1 MQNKLILF
9 FTFIFLLGCSKDES
23 VDLSNYTNIFKPKD
37 QILFVNK
44 EDRENSKLDNLS
56 NLQEI
61 LNSKSYNSTNSKI
74 NFPFKKKWK
83 IDTDQSIDD
92 KNPYL
97 PDPLYFASYIYLLN
111 TNGYLFKIDSS
122 DGKLV
127 WKKQIFNDLEDTIV
141 GTPAIAGI
149 KNKNNTVTLYA
160 HNGSRELLAING
172 VDGTVIWQ
180 KKNELPFRGG
190 ITSYKNYLFISDFD
204 GNFLSINNRNGI
216 LLWNVF
222 LGSEY
227 NSVYT
232 TARPLV
238 VKNKIIVPGTGGTFF
253 VIAINTGEVLWS
265 ENISSNKQLPILF
278 HSGDIVANPIYYKGN
293 LFLVSQSGFT
303 AAFNLKTS
311 KKIWDIPIGGFETPT
326 ISGKTIFIMGNL
338 GLLAAVDTD
347 TGKLRWQKQYPS
359 YINEKS
365 FFSDKEI
372 SVYKGPSLVD
382 SKLLITN
389 QKGTISIVNAN
400 NGSEID
406 TLNLDELSLS
416 PIPVDGNLLFLTAK
430 GSLLAYQ

>member
-1 MQNKLILF
+1 MPNKFLLF
-9 FTFIFLLGCSKDES
+9 LTFIFLLSCSKDES
-23 VDLSNYTNIFKPKD
+23 VDLSNYTNIFQPKNV
-37 QILFVNK
+37 ISFVNK
-44 EDRENSKLDNLS
+44 IDRENSKLENLS
-56 NLQEI
+56 NLLEI
-61 LNSKSYNSTNSKI
+61 LNPKSYNSINSKI
-74 NFPFKKKWK
+74 NYPFKKKWQ
-83 IDTDQSIDD
+83 IDTDQNIND

-97 PDPLYFASYIYLLN
+97 PDPLYFGSYIYLIN
-111 TNGYLFKIDSS
+111 TNGYLFKINSN

-149 KNKNNTVTLYA
+149 KNKNNTITLFA
-160 HNGSRELLAING
+160 HNGSRKLLAIKG

-190 ITSYKNYLFISDFD
+190 ITSNKNSLFVSDFD
-204 GNFLSINNRNGI
+204 GNFLSIDNRNGELI
-216 LLWNVF
+216 WNIF

-238 VKNKIIVPGTGGTFF
+238 VKNKVIVPGTGGTFF

-265 ENISSNKQLPILF
+265 ENISSNKQLPMLF
-278 HSGDIVANPIYYKGN
+278 HSGDIVANPIYYKGK

-303 AAFNLKTS
+303 AAFDFKTS
-311 KKIWDIPIGGFETPT
+311 KKLWDIPIGGFETPA

-338 GLLAAVDTD
+338 GLLSAVDTD

-359 YINEKS
+359 YINEQS
-365 FFSDKEI
+365 FFSEKEI
-372 SVYKGPSLVD
+372 SVYKGPTLVD
-382 SKLLITN
+382 SKLLITS
-389 QKGTISIVNAN
+389 QKGIISIVNAN

-406 TLNLDELSLS
+406 TLKLDELSVP
-416 PIPVDGNLLFLTAK
+416 PIPVDGNLFFLTAK
-430 GSLLAYQ
+430 GSLLAF

>member
-1 MQNKLILF
+1 MPNKFIIFL
-9 FTFIFLLGCSKDES
+9 TFIFLLSCSKDET
-23 VDLSNYTNIFKPKD
+23 VNQSNYINIFQPKNE
-37 QILFVNK
+37 ISFVNK
-44 EDRENSKLDNLS
+44 EYRENSKLDNLS

-61 LNSKSYNSTNSKI
+61 LNSKSYNLINSKI
-74 NFPFKKKWK
+74 NFPLKKKWQ
-83 IDTDQSIDD
+83 IDTDQYIDD

-97 PDPLYFASYIYLLN
+97 PDPLYYASYIYLLN
-111 TNGYLFKIDSS
+111 INGYLFKINST
-122 DGKLV
+122 DGKIV

-149 KNKNNTVTLYA
+149 KNNNNTVTLYA

-172 VDGTVIWQ
+172 VDGTVIWE

-190 ITSYKNYLFISDFD
+190 ITSYKNYLFVSDFD
-204 GNFLSINNRNGI
+204 GNFLSFNNRNGK
-216 LLWNVF
+216 LVWNVF

-238 VKNKIIVPGTGGTFF
+238 VKNKVIVPGTGGTFF

-278 HSGDIVANPIYYKGN
+278 HSGDIVANPIYYKGK

-303 AAFNLKTS
+303 AAFDLKTS
-311 KKIWDIPIGGFETPT
+311 KKLWYIPIGGFETPT

-347 TGKLRWQKQYPS
+347 TGKLRWKKQYPS
-359 YINEKS
+359 YVNEKS
-365 FFSDKEI
+365 FFSEKEI
-372 SVYKGPSLVD
+372 SVYKGPTLVD

-389 QKGTISIVNAN
+389 QKGIINVVNAN

-406 TLNLDELSLS
+406 TLNLDELSVP

-430 GSLLAYQ
+430 GSLLAF

>member
-1 MQNKLILF
+1 MTNKFILIL
-9 FTFIFLLGCSKDES
+9 TVIFLFGCSKDEN
-23 VDLSNYTNIFKPKD
+23 VNLSNYINIFQSKNEF
-37 QILFVNK
+37 LYVNK
-44 EDRENSKLDNLS
+44 EDRENSKLENLS

-61 LNSKSYNSTNSKI
+61 LNSKSYNSINSKI
-74 NFPFKKKWK
+74 NFPLKKKWQ
-83 IDTDQSIDD
+83 IDTDQYIDD

-111 TNGYLFKIDSS
+111 TNGYLFKINSN

-127 WKKQIFNDLEDTIV
+127 WKKQIFNDLEETIV

-149 KNKNNTVTLYA
+149 KNTNNTVTLYA
-160 HNGSRELLAING
+160 HNGFRELLAING

-180 KKNELPFRGG
+180 KKNKLPFRGG
-190 ITSYKNYLFISDFD
+190 ITSYKNYLFVSDFD
-204 GNFLSINNRNGI
+204 GNFLSFNNKNGK
-216 LLWNVF
+216 LLWNIF

-238 VKNKIIVPGTGGTFF
+238 VKNKVIVPGTGGAFF

-265 ENISSNKQLPILF
+265 ENISSNKQLPMLF
-278 HSGDIVANPIYYKGN
+278 HSGDIVANPIYYKGK

-303 AAFNLKTS
+303 AAFDFKSS
-311 KKIWDIPIGGFETPT
+311 KKLWDIPIGGFETPT
-326 ISGKTIFIMGNL
+326 ISGKTVFIMGNL

-347 TGKLRWQKQYPS
+347 TGKLRWKKQYPS
-359 YINEKS
+359 YLNEKS
-365 FFSDKEI
+365 FFSEKEI

-389 QKGTISIVNAN
+389 QKGIISIVNAN

-406 TLNLDELSLS
+406 TLKLDELSVP

-430 GSLLAYQ
+430 GSLLAF

>member
-1 MQNKLILF
+1 MPNKFIIFL
-9 FTFIFLLGCSKDES
+9 TFIFLLSCSKDET
-23 VDLSNYTNIFKPKD
+23 VNQSNYINIFQPKNE
-37 QILFVNK
+37 ISFVNK
-44 EDRENSKLDNLS
+44 EYRENSKLENLS

-61 LNSKSYNSTNSKI
+61 LNSKSYNLINSKI
-74 NFPFKKKWK
+74 NFPLKKKWQ
-83 IDTDQSIDD
+83 IDTDQYIDD

-97 PDPLYFASYIYLLN
+97 PDPLYYASYIYLLN
-111 TNGYLFKIDSS
+111 INGYLFKISS
-122 DGKLV
+122 NDGKIV

-160 HNGSRELLAING
+160 HNGSQELLAING
-172 VDGTVIWQ
+172 VDGTVIW
-180 KKNELPFRGG
+180 KKKHELPFRGG
-190 ITSYKNYLFISDFD
+190 ITSYKNYLFVSDFD
-204 GNFLSINNRNGI
+204 GNFLSFNNRNGK
-216 LLWNVF
+216 LVWNVF

-238 VKNKIIVPGTGGTFF
+238 VKNKVIVPGTGGTFF

-278 HSGDIVANPIYYKGN
+278 HSGDIVANPIYSKGK

-303 AAFNLKTS
+303 AAFDLKTS
-311 KKIWDIPIGGFETPT
+311 KKLWYIPIGGFETPT

-338 GLLAAVDTD
+338 GILAAVDTD
-347 TGKLRWQKQYPS
+347 TGKLRWKKQYPT
-359 YINEKS
+359 YVNESS
-365 FFSDKEI
+365 FFSEKEI
-372 SVYKGPSLVD
+372 SVYKGPTLVD

-389 QKGTISIVNAN
+389 QKGIINVVNAN

-406 TLNLDELSLS
+406 TLNLDGLSVP
-416 PIPVDGNLLFLTAK
+416 PIPVDGNLLFLSAK
-430 GSLLAYQ
+430 GSLLAF

>member
-1 MQNKLILF
+1 MPNKFIIFL
-9 FTFIFLLGCSKDES
+9 TFIFLLSCSKDENINQ
-23 VDLSNYTNIFKPKD
+23 SNYINIFQSKNE
-37 QILFVNK
+37 ISFVN
-44 EDRENSKLDNLS
+44 EEYRENSKLENLS

-61 LNSKSYNSTNSKI
+61 LNSKSYNLINSKI
-74 NFPFKKKWK
+74 NFPLKKKWQ
-83 IDTDQSIDD
+83 IDTDQYIDD

-97 PDPLYFASYIYLLN
+97 PDPLYYASYIYLLN
-111 TNGYLFKIDSS
+111 NNGYLFKIDSN
-122 DGKLV
+122 DGKIV

-172 VDGTVIWQ
+172 VDGTVIWE

-190 ITSYKNYLFISDFD
+190 ITSYKNYLFVSDFD
-204 GNFLSINNRNGI
+204 GNFLSFNNRNGK
-216 LLWNVF
+216 LVWNVF

-238 VKNKIIVPGTGGTFF
+238 VNNKVIVPGTGGTFF

-278 HSGDIVANPIYYKGN
+278 HSGDIVANPIYYKGK

-303 AAFNLKTS
+303 AAFDLKTS
-311 KKIWDIPIGGFETPT
+311 KKLWYIPIGGFETPT

-347 TGKLRWQKQYPS
+347 TGKLRWKKQYPS
-359 YINEKS
+359 YVNEKS
-365 FFSDKEI
+365 FFSEKEI
-372 SVYKGPSLVD
+372 SVYKGPTLVD

-389 QKGTISIVNAN
+389 QKGIIKIVNAN

-406 TLNLDELSLS
+406 TLNLDELSVA
-416 PIPVDGNLLFLTAK
+416 PIPVDENLLFLTAK
-430 GSLLAYQ
+430 GSLLAF

>member
-1 MQNKLILF
+1 MPNKFIIFL
-9 FTFIFLLGCSKDES
+9 TFIFLLSCSKDET
-23 VDLSNYTNIFKPKD
+23 VNQSNYINIFQPKNE
-37 QILFVNK
+37 ISFVNK
-44 EDRENSKLDNLS
+44 EYRENSKLDNLS

-61 LNSKSYNSTNSKI
+61 LNSKSYNLINSKI
-74 NFPFKKKWK
+74 NFPLKKKWQ
-83 IDTDQSIDD
+83 IDTDQYIDD

-97 PDPLYFASYIYLLN
+97 PDPLYYASYIYLLN
-111 TNGYLFKIDSS
+111 INGYLFKISS
-122 DGKLV
+122 NDGKIV

-172 VDGTVIWQ
+172 VDGTVIWE

-190 ITSYKNYLFISDFD
+190 ITSYKNYLFVSDFD
-204 GNFLSINNRNGI
+204 GNFLSFNNRNGK
-216 LLWNVF
+216 LVWNVF

-238 VKNKIIVPGTGGTFF
+238 VKNKVIVPGTGGTFF

-278 HSGDIVANPIYYKGN
+278 HSGDIVANPIYYKGK

-303 AAFNLKTS
+303 AAFDLKTS
-311 KKIWDIPIGGFETPT
+311 KKLWYIPIGGFEAPT

-347 TGKLRWQKQYPS
+347 TGKLRWKKQYPS
-359 YINEKS
+359 YVNEKS
-365 FFSDKEI
+365 FFSEKEI
-372 SVYKGPSLVD
+372 SVYKGPTLVD

-389 QKGTISIVNAN
+389 QKGIINVVNAN

-406 TLNLDELSLS
+406 TLNLDELSVP

-430 GSLLAYQ
+430 GSLLAF

>member
-9 FTFIFLLGCSKDES
+9 FTFIFLWGCSKDES
-23 VDLSNYTNIFKPKD
+23 VDLSNYTNIFQPKN
-37 QILFVNK
+37 QISFVNK
-44 EDRENSKLDNLS
+44 QDRENSKLDNLS

-83 IDTDQSIDD
+83 IDTYQSIDD

-111 TNGYLFKIDSS
+111 TNGYLFKINSS

-141 GTPAIAGI
+141 GTPAIAGA

-204 GNFLSINNRNGI
+204 GNFLSINNRNGK

-232 TARPLV
+232 TARPLA

-278 HSGDIVANPIYYKGN
+278 HSGDIVANPIYYKGK

-303 AAFNLKTS
+303 AAFDLKTS
-311 KKIWDIPIGGFETPT
+311 KKLWDIPIGGFETPT

-365 FFSDKEI
+365 FFSEKEI

-389 QKGTISIVNAN
+389 QKGIISIVNAN

-406 TLNLDELSLS
+406 TLNLDGLSVP

-430 GSLLAYQ
+430 GSLLAFE

>member
-1 MQNKLILF
+1 MPNKFIIFL
-9 FTFIFLLGCSKDES
+9 TFIFLLSCSKDET
-23 VDLSNYTNIFKPKD
+23 VNQSNYINIFQPKNE
-37 QILFVNK
+37 ISFVNK
-44 EDRENSKLDNLS
+44 EYRENSKLENLS

-61 LNSKSYNSTNSKI
+61 LNSKSYNLINSEI
-74 NFPFKKKWK
+74 NFPLKKKWQ
-83 IDTDQSIDD
+83 IDTDQYIDD

-97 PDPLYFASYIYLLN
+97 PDPLYYASYIYLLN
-111 TNGYLFKIDSS
+111 INGYLFKINST
-122 DGKLV
+122 DGKIV

-172 VDGTVIWQ
+172 VDGTVIWE

-190 ITSYKNYLFISDFD
+190 ITSYKNYLFVSDFD
-204 GNFLSINNRNGI
+204 GNFLSFNNRNGK
-216 LLWNVF
+216 LVWNVF

-238 VKNKIIVPGTGGTFF
+238 VKNKVIVPGTGGTFF

-278 HSGDIVANPIYYKGN
+278 HSGDIVANPIYYKGK

-303 AAFNLKTS
+303 AAFDLKTS
-311 KKIWDIPIGGFETPT
+311 KKLWYIPIGGFETPT

-347 TGKLRWQKQYPS
+347 TGKLRWKKQYPS
-359 YINEKS
+359 YVNEKS
-365 FFSDKEI
+365 FFSEKEI
-372 SVYKGPSLVD
+372 SVYKGPTLVD

-389 QKGTISIVNAN
+389 QKGIINVVNAN

-406 TLNLDELSLS
+406 TLNLDELSVP

-430 GSLLAYQ
+430 GSLLAF

>member
-1 MQNKLILF
+1 MLNNSILIL
-9 FTFIFLLGCSKDES
+9 TFIFLLGCSKDES
-23 VDLSNYTNIFKPKD
+23 VDLSNYVNIFQMKNE
-37 QILFVNK
+37 ISFVNK
-44 EDRENSKLDNLS
+44 QDRENSKLENLS
-56 NLQEI
+56 TLQEI
-61 LNSKSYNSTNSKI
+61 LNSKSYNSINSKI
-74 NFPFKKKWK
+74 NYPFKKRWQ
-83 IDTDQSIDD
+83 IDTDQNIDD

-111 TNGYLFKIDSS
+111 NNGYLFKINSK
-122 DGKLV
+122 DGQLV
-127 WKKQIFNDLEDTIV
+127 WKKQIFNDLDDTII
-141 GTPAIAGI
+141 GTPAVAGI

-190 ITSYKNYLFISDFD
+190 ITSYKNYLFVSDFD
-204 GNFLSINNRNGI
+204 GNFYSINNRNGNLI
-216 LLWNVF
+216 WNIF

-238 VKNKIIVPGTGGTFF
+238 VKNKVIVPGTSGTFF
-253 VIAINTGEVLWS
+253 VIAINTGNVLWS
-265 ENISSNKQLPILF
+265 DNISSNKQLPMLF
-278 HSGDIVANPIYYKGN
+278 HSGDIIANPIYYKGK

-303 AAFNLKTS
+303 AAFDFKTS
-311 KKIWDIPIGGFETPT
+311 KKLWDIPIGGFETPT

-359 YINEKS
+359 YINENS
-365 FFSDKEI
+365 FFSEKEI
-372 SVYKGPSLVD
+372 SIYKGPSLVD

-389 QKGTISIVNAN
+389 QKGIISIVNAN

-406 TLNLDELSLS
+406 TLKLYELSVP
-416 PIPVDGNLLFLTAK
+416 PIPVDGNLLFLTTK
-430 GSLLAYQ
+430 GSLLAF

>member
-1 MQNKLILF
+1 MPNKFIIFL
-9 FTFIFLLGCSKDES
+9 TFIFLLSCSKDET
-23 VDLSNYTNIFKPKD
+23 VNQSNYINIFQPKNE
-37 QILFVNK
+37 ISFVNK
-44 EDRENSKLDNLS
+44 EYRENSKLENLS

-61 LNSKSYNSTNSKI
+61 LNSKSYNLINSEI
-74 NFPFKKKWK
+74 NFPLKKKWQ
-83 IDTDQSIDD
+83 IDTDQYIDD

-97 PDPLYFASYIYLLN
+97 PDPLYYASYIYLLN
-111 TNGYLFKIDSS
+111 INGYLFKINST
-122 DGKLV
+122 DGKIV

-172 VDGTVIWQ
+172 VDGTVIWE

-190 ITSYKNYLFISDFD
+190 ITSYKNYLFVSDFD
-204 GNFLSINNRNGI
+204 GNFLSFNNRNGKLI
-216 LLWNVF
+216 WNVF

-238 VKNKIIVPGTGGTFF
+238 VKNKVIVPGTGGTFF
-253 VIAINTGEVLWS
+253 VIAMNTGEVLWS

-278 HSGDIVANPIYYKGN
+278 HSGDIVANPIYYKGK

-303 AAFNLKTS
+303 AAFDLKTS
-311 KKIWDIPIGGFETPT
+311 KKLWYIPIGGFETPT

-347 TGKLRWQKQYPS
+347 TGKLRWKKQYPS
-359 YINEKS
+359 YVNEKS
-365 FFSDKEI
+365 FFSEKEI
-372 SVYKGPSLVD
+372 SVYKGPTLVD

-389 QKGTISIVNAN
+389 QKGIINVVNAN

-406 TLNLDELSLS
+406 TLNLDELSVP
-416 PIPVDGNLLFLTAK
+416 PIPVDGNLLFLSAK
-430 GSLLAYQ
+430 GSLLAF

>member
-1 MQNKLILF
+1 MPNKFIIFL
-9 FTFIFLLGCSKDES
+9 TFIFLLSCSKDET
-23 VDLSNYTNIFKPKD
+23 VNQSNYINIFQPKNE
-37 QILFVNK
+37 ISFVNK
-44 EDRENSKLDNLS
+44 EYRENSKLENLS

-61 LNSKSYNSTNSKI
+61 LNSKSYNLINSKI
-74 NFPFKKKWK
+74 NFPLKKKWQ
-83 IDTDQSIDD
+83 IDTDQYIDD

-97 PDPLYFASYIYLLN
+97 PDPLYYASYIYLLN
-111 TNGYLFKIDSS
+111 INGYLFKISS
-122 DGKLV
+122 NDGKIV

-160 HNGSRELLAING
+160 HNGSQELLAING
-172 VDGTVIWQ
+172 VDGTVIW
-180 KKNELPFRGG
+180 KKKHELPFRGG
-190 ITSYKNYLFISDFD
+190 ITSYKNYLFVSDFD
-204 GNFLSINNRNGI
+204 SNFLSFNNRNGK
-216 LLWNVF
+216 LVWNVF

-238 VKNKIIVPGTGGTFF
+238 VKNKVIVPGTGGTFF

-278 HSGDIVANPIYYKGN
+278 HSGDIVANPIYYKGK

-303 AAFNLKTS
+303 AAFDLKTS
-311 KKIWDIPIGGFETPT
+311 KKLWYIPIGGFETPT

-347 TGKLRWQKQYPS
+347 TGKLRWKKQYPS
-359 YINEKS
+359 YVNEKS
-365 FFSDKEI
+365 FFSEKEI
-372 SVYKGPSLVD
+372 SVYKGPTLVD

-389 QKGTISIVNAN
+389 QKGIIKIVNAN

-406 TLNLDELSLS
+406 TLNLDELSVP

-430 GSLLAYQ
+430 GSLLAF

>member
-1 MQNKLILF
+1 MPNKFIIFL
-9 FTFIFLLGCSKDES
+9 TFIFLLSCSKDET
-23 VDLSNYTNIFKPKD
+23 VNQSNYINIFQPKNE
-37 QILFVNK
+37 ISFVNK
-44 EDRENSKLDNLS
+44 EYRENSKLENLS

-61 LNSKSYNSTNSKI
+61 LNSKSYNLINSEI
-74 NFPFKKKWK
+74 NFPLKKKWQ
-83 IDTDQSIDD
+83 IDTDQYIDD

-97 PDPLYFASYIYLLN
+97 PDPLYYASYIYLLN
-111 TNGYLFKIDSS
+111 INGYLFKINST
-122 DGKLV
+122 DGKIV

-172 VDGTVIWQ
+172 VDGTVIWE
-180 KKNELPFRGG
+180 KKHELPFRGG
-190 ITSYKNYLFISDFD
+190 ITSYKNYLFVSDFD
-204 GNFLSINNRNGI
+204 GNFLSFNNRNGK
-216 LLWNVF
+216 LVWNVF

-238 VKNKIIVPGTGGTFF
+238 VKNKVIVPGTGGTFF

-278 HSGDIVANPIYYKGN
+278 HSGDIVANPIYYKGK

-303 AAFNLKTS
+303 AAFDLKTS
-311 KKIWDIPIGGFETPT
+311 KKLWYIPIGGFETPT

-347 TGKLRWQKQYPS
+347 TGKLRWKKQYPS
-359 YINEKS
+359 YVNEKS
-365 FFSDKEI
+365 FFSEKEI
-372 SVYKGPSLVD
+372 SVYKGPTLVD

-389 QKGTISIVNAN
+389 QKGIINVVNAN

-406 TLNLDELSLS
+406 TLNLDELSVP
-416 PIPVDGNLLFLTAK
+416 PIPVDGNLLFLSAK
-430 GSLLAYQ
+430 GSLLAF

>member
-1 MQNKLILF
+1 MPNKFIIFL
-9 FTFIFLLGCSKDES
+9 TFIFLLSCSKDET
-23 VDLSNYTNIFKPKD
+23 VHQSNYINIFQPKNE
-37 QILFVNK
+37 ISFVNK
-44 EDRENSKLDNLS
+44 EYRENSKLENLS

-61 LNSKSYNSTNSKI
+61 LNSKSYNLINSEI
-74 NFPFKKKWK
+74 NFPLKKKWQ
-83 IDTDQSIDD
+83 IDTDQYIDD

-97 PDPLYFASYIYLLN
+97 PDPLYYASYIYLLN
-111 TNGYLFKIDSS
+111 INGYLFKINST
-122 DGKLV
+122 DGKIV

-172 VDGTVIWQ
+172 VDGTVIWE

-190 ITSYKNYLFISDFD
+190 ITSYKNYLFVSDFD
-204 GNFLSINNRNGI
+204 GNFLSFNNRNGK
-216 LLWNVF
+216 LVWNVF

-238 VKNKIIVPGTGGTFF
+238 VKNKVIVPGTGGTFF

-278 HSGDIVANPIYYKGN
+278 HSGDIVANPIYYKGK

-303 AAFNLKTS
+303 AAFDLKTS
-311 KKIWDIPIGGFETPT
+311 KKLWYIPIGGFETPT

-347 TGKLRWQKQYPS
+347 TGKLRWKKQYPS
-359 YINEKS
+359 YVNEKS
-365 FFSDKEI
+365 FFSEKEI
-372 SVYKGPSLVD
+372 SVYKGPTLVD

-389 QKGTISIVNAN
+389 QKGIINVVNAN

-406 TLNLDELSLS
+406 TLNLDELSVP

-430 GSLLAYQ
+430 GSLLAF

>member
-1 MQNKLILF
+1 MPNKFIIFL
-9 FTFIFLLGCSKDES
+9 TFIFLLSCSKDET
-23 VDLSNYTNIFKPKD
+23 LNQSNYINIFQPKNE
-37 QILFVNK
+37 ISFVNK
-44 EDRENSKLDNLS
+44 EYRENSKLDNLS

-61 LNSKSYNSTNSKI
+61 LNSKSYNLINSEI
-74 NFPFKKKWK
+74 NFPLKKKWQ
-83 IDTDQSIDD
+83 IDTDQYIDD

-97 PDPLYFASYIYLLN
+97 PDPLYYASYIYLLN
-111 TNGYLFKIDSS
+111 INGYLFKINST
-122 DGKLV
+122 DGKIV

-172 VDGTVIWQ
+172 VDGTVIWE

-190 ITSYKNYLFISDFD
+190 ITSYKNYLFVSDFD
-204 GNFLSINNRNGI
+204 GNFLSFNNRNGK
-216 LLWNVF
+216 LVWNVF

-238 VKNKIIVPGTGGTFF
+238 VKNKVIVPGTGGTFF

-278 HSGDIVANPIYYKGN
+278 HSGDIVANPIYYKGK

-303 AAFNLKTS
+303 AAFDLKTS
-311 KKIWDIPIGGFETPT
+311 KKLWYIPIGGFETPT

-347 TGKLRWQKQYPS
+347 TGKLRWKKQYPS
-359 YINEKS
+359 YVNEKS
-365 FFSDKEI
+365 FFSEKEI
-372 SVYKGPSLVD
+372 SVYKGPTLVD

-389 QKGTISIVNAN
+389 QKGIINVVNAN

-406 TLNLDELSLS
+406 TLYLDELSVP

-430 GSLLAYQ
+430 GSLLAF

>member
-1 MQNKLILF
+1 MPNKLILF
-9 FTFIFLLGCSKDES
+9 FILIFLLGCSKDES
-23 VDLSNYTNIFKPKD
+23 VDLSNYINIFQPKNE
-37 QILFVNK
+37 ISFVNK
-44 EDRENSKLDNLS
+44 QDRENSKIENLS

-61 LNSKSYNSTNSKI
+61 LNSKSYNLINSKI
-74 NFPFKKKWK
+74 NFPFKKKWQ
-83 IDTDQSIDD
+83 IDTDQNIDD

-111 TNGYLFKIDSS
+111 TNGYLFKINSNN
-122 DGKLV
+122 GKLV
-127 WKKQIFNDLEDTIV
+127 WKKQIFIDLEDTIV

-160 HNGSRELLAING
+160 HNGSKELLAING

-190 ITSYKNYLFISDFD
+190 ITSYKNYLFVSDYD
-204 GNFLSINNRNGI
+204 GNFFSINNRNGK

-232 TARPLV
+232 TARPLA
-238 VKNKIIVPGTGGTFF
+238 VKNKVIVPGTGGTFF
-253 VIAINTGEVLWS
+253 IIAINTGEVLWS
-265 ENISSNKQLPILF
+265 ENISSNEQLPMLF
-278 HSGDIVANPIYYKGN
+278 NSGDIVANPIYYKGK

-303 AAFNLKTS
+303 AAFDFKTFR
-311 KKIWDIPIGGFETPT
+311 KLWDVPIGGFETPT

-365 FFSDKEI
+365 FFSEKEI

-389 QKGTISIVNAN
+389 QKGIISIVNAN

-406 TLNLDELSLS
+406 TLNFDELSVS

-430 GSLLAYQ
+430 GSLLAY